1 MSVSGIGVLYF
12 LIIVVA
18 NAVGSVSGMGG
29 GVIIK
34 PVLDFV
40 GHDSVVAISFYS
52 TVAVFTM
59 SLVSTIRQVQAGRK
73 IQWQQVAYLALGSV
87 LGGFL
92 GNQTFEFLLQ
102 RAEQAGQ
109 VTLIQIVVTVALLVF
124 AMIYTRYENF
134 HWSKQGALW
143 YSAIGLSLGFF
154 ASLLGIGG
162 GPINVSL
169 LMLVFAMPIKEAT
182 VYSIATIFC
191 SQLTKLVTIAWGAG
205 FARYDL
211 SILVYIVPAAIVR
224 GLLGARM
231 SRLLSDQAV
240 RRVFQW
246 VVLLVIGINLYNAFQ
261 LWH

>member
-87 LGGFL
+87 FGGYL
-92 GNQTFEFLLQ
+92 GNQTFEFLLK
-102 RAEQAGQ
+102 RATQTSQ
-109 VTLIQIVVTVALLVF
+109 VTLIQIAVTVALLVF
-124 AMIYTRYENF
+124 AMIYTRYENL

-143 YSAIGLSLGFF
+143 YSAVGLSLGFF

-191 SQLTKLVTIAWGAG
+191 SQLTKLVTIAWGTG

-211 SILVYIVPAAIVR
+211 SILVYIVPAAIVG

>member
-87 LGGFL
+87 LGGYL
-92 GNQTFEFLLQ
+92 GNQTFEFLLK
-102 RAEQAGQ
+102 RVAQASQ

-143 YSAIGLSLGFF
+143 YSAIG
-154 ASLLGIGG
+154 LLGIGG

-191 SQLTKLVTIAWGAG
+191 SQLTKLVTIAWGTG

-211 SILVYIVPAAIVR
+211 SILVYIVPAAIVG

-246 VVLLVIGINLYNAFQ
+246 VVLLVIGINLYNAYQ
-261 LWH
+261 IWH